1 MQITPKNFYKKLFGK
16 VGEKQAVK
24 YLKSQKYKILE
35 KNYTTHLGEIDIICK
50 DKEFTV
56 FVEVKTR
63 ATDAFGAP
71 SEAVNKRKQQKY
83 FKVATEYLMRNNLLE
98 TPCRFDVVEIE
109 NGKINHIKDAFC
121 M

>member
-1 MQITPKNFYKKLFGK
+1 MQTTQKNFYKKLFGE

-24 YLKSQKYKILE
+24 YLKKQKCKILE

-50 DKEFTV
+50 DGEYTV

-63 ATDAFGAP
+63 KNNNYGEP
-71 SEAVNKRKQQKY
+71 SEAVNKFKRQKY
-83 FKVATEYLMRNNLLE
+83 FKVATEYLMRKGLLDS
-98 TPCRFDVVEIE
+98 PCRFDVIEIE